1 MDTADAALIET
12 SNMDAFW
19 GTARKELGRTML
31 GKLLMEVRDEL
42 RQDAK

>member
-19 GTARKELGRTML
+19 GTGKKGIGKNML

>member
-1 MDTADAALIET
+1 MNTGDAALIET
-12 SNMDAFW
+12 SSIDAFW
-19 GTARKELGRTML
+19 GIGKKGIGKNML